1 MNAALTPAVFLTMKT
16 KESGSTVAKYLIKRA
31 LQIDTSGYGKGA
43 IGGDQWLQRQTAKM
57 PLE

>member
-43 IGGDQWLQRQTAKM
+43 ICGDQ
-57 PLE
+57 

>member
-31 LQIDTSGYGKGA
+31 LQIDMSGYGQLDYL
-43 IGGDQWLQRQTAKM
+43 GDS
-57 PLE
+57 